1 MKVYV
6 AVGQDFHAQHAPEEF
21 PIRDTHSSRVRFP
34 CSLRVSD
41 PTQTTAPTGG
51 TRCPRVSVRSPQQ
64 VRTSVMHGRRH
75 TQRGSPA
82 RGSPTRCAHTKAST
96 AIADREVLTTP
107 AHASSSN
114 PKSTEKPDK
123 SSHHDPALHLPRCR
137 FPFRQTTA
145 RCYASHPL
153 CIRTVG
159 GHRNLK
165 TSSR

>member
-96 AIADREVLTTP
+96 AIADREV
-107 AHASSSN
+107 
-114 PKSTEKPDK
+114 
-123 SSHHDPALHLPRCR
+123 
-137 FPFRQTTA
+137 QTTLA
-145 RCYASHPL
+145 THPAAIRNQWRSQTNRAITIRRCTFSAVVLRFRNRHRDVMRS
-153 CIRTVG
+153 IRITFAAKG
-159 GHRNLK
+159 GIAIYK
-165 TSSR
+165 